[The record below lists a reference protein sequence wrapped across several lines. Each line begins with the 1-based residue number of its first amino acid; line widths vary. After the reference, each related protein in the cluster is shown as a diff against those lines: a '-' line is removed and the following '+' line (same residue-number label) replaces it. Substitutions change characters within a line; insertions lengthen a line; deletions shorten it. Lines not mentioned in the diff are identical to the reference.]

1 MPFIHKNLEIKNEL
15 IELARKLREGDFKL
29 ENALASVVIYSNIA
43 EYLAEHLL
51 ENLNYL
57 VKESSYKYFSGFVY
71 IASTYST
78 ERNMTLGTYIH
89 ELRKFSFPDKENILG
104 HFRNICEAR
113 NRIFHNFA
121 RSDIEE
127 IKKFIDNDLPGIQDE
142 CEELL
147 KKMNI
152 VYDGLQK
159 LTVMSTPNK

>member
-1 MPFIHKNLEIKNEL
+1 MAPKKNKSKFVPFIHKNLEIKNEL

-89 ELRKFSFPDKENILG
+89 ELRKFSFPDKENILAILEISVKLEIESFTTLQG
-104 HFRNICEAR
+104 VILRKSKNLLIM
-113 NRIFHNFA
+113 IFQVF
-121 RSDIEE
+121 
-127 IKKFIDNDLPGIQDE
+127 
-142 CEELL
+142 
-147 KKMNI
+147 KMN
-152 VYDGLQK
+152 VK
-159 LTVMSTPNK
+159 SFSKR